1 MLIPQPRVCASHP
14 SPHTQHTRFPSKR
27 RWFCRPSL
35 CTHTHTH
42 SHTHTKK
49 KNHNPV
55 GSRLGMSLHATSQ
68 RPLDLGQH
76 LCPWVG
82 LQLCPPILLWFL
94 ALTPLAK
101 KRIVVACSI
110 HIRYHGTGMA
120 HTKPPKF
127 LCWFH
132 SARVFGGQ
140 RYSLS
145 CQCRIPTPLN
155 VRLGQDWLGVLR
167 DTHKEHTQLSSL
179 SLSFNLSPVFPST
192 EACTGTDTLFR

>member
-27 RWFCRPSL
+27 RWFSRPSL

-110 HIRYHGTGMA
+110 HTVQRDRHGT
-120 HTKPPKF
+120 HQPPKF
-127 LCWFH
+127 F
-132 SARVFGGQ
+132 
-140 RYSLS
+140 
-145 CQCRIPTPLN
+145 
-155 VRLGQDWLGVLR
+155 VLVP
-167 DTHKEHTQLSSL
+167 
-179 SLSFNLSPVFPST
+179 LSPGVWWSAVLIVVSVSHPYPI
-192 EACTGTDTLFR
+192 ECETGSRLVRRPT